1 MNKIKA
7 VIFDLDGTLTNTLNA
22 IAHFGNLA
30 LTTYGLPPIATED
43 YKYHVGDGRD
53 KLIHRMLAVTDSDN
67 EEMYQKVG
75 AVYDENY
82 EKDFLYDTD
91 AYDGIRELI
100 AELKT
105 RGIKIAVC
113 TNKPDN
119 VAHFVVETIF
129 GKGTFDII
137 SGVKKGGATKPDPK
151 AALQIADAFG
161 LEPRECLFMG
171 DTNVDIRTAVNA
183 DMNSVGVLWG
193 FRDEAELKEAGA
205 EHIIKKPSEILDI
218 LGGTQ

>member
-1 MNKIKA
+1 MEKIKA
-7 VIFDLDGTLTNTLNA
+7 CIFDLDGTLTNTIGA

-30 LTTYGLPPIATED
+30 LNAYGLPSIATED

-53 KLIHRMLAVTDSDN
+53 KLIHRILAVSGNDN
-67 EEMYQKVG
+67 EEMFQKVG
-75 AVYDENY
+75 KVYDDNY

-91 AYDGIRELI
+91 AYDGIKELLK
-100 AELKT
+100 ELKG
-105 RGIKIAVC
+105 RGLKLAVC

-129 GKGTFDII
+129 DSDTFDMI

-151 AALQIADAFG
+151 VALQIADAFG
-161 LEPRECLFMG
+161 VSPRECIFMG

-183 DMNSVGVLWG
+183 DMNSIGVLWG

-205 EHIIKKPSEILDI
+205 EHIVEKPDEILD
-218 LGGTQ
+218 LVGGKI

>member
-1 MNKIKA
+1 MENIKA

-30 LTTYGLPPIATED
+30 LNAYNLPSIPTED

-53 KLIHRMLAVTDSDN
+53 KLIHRMLAVTGNDSD
-67 EEMYQKVG
+67 EMFEKVG

-91 AYDGIRELI
+91 AYDGIRELLK
-100 AELKT
+100 ELKK
-105 RGIKIAVC
+105 RGLKIAVC

-161 LEPRECLFMG
+161 IERRECIFMG

-193 FRDEAELKEAGA
+193 FRDEAELKQAGA
-205 EHIIKKPSEILDI
+205 EHIIRKPSELLDL
-218 LGGTQ
+218 LGGK

>member
-7 VIFDLDGTLTNTLNA
+7 CIFDLDGTLTNTLNA

-30 LTTYGLPPIATED
+30 LTTYGFPPIPTED

-53 KLIHRMLAVTDSDN
+53 KLIHRMLAAMGSDN
-67 EEMYQKVG
+67 EEMFIKVG

-82 EKDFLYDTD
+82 EKDFLYDTH
-91 AYDGIRELI
+91 AYDGIRELL
-100 AELKT
+100 AELKS
-105 RGIKIAVC
+105 RGYKLAVC

-129 GKGTFDII
+129 GTDTFDII
-137 SGVKKGGATKPDPK
+137 SGVKKGGATKPDPR
-151 AALQIADAFG
+151 AALQIADSFG
-161 LEPRECLFMG
+161 VKPRECLFMG

-205 EHIIKKPSEILDI
+205 EHIISKPEEILDI
-218 LGGTQ
+218 LGGRL